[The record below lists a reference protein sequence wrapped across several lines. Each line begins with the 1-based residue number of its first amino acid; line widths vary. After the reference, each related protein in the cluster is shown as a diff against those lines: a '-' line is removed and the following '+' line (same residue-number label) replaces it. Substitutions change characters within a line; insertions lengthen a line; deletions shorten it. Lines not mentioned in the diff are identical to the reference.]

1 MLTACLPSIPTLPLV
16 LHKQNQENKGY
27 ICTGCHK
34 KNFPVDIP
42 MNVSIEGVFLCD
54 VCGFDLA
61 DTEDADGAKGEEDKM
76 TSFNLQ
82 TAWIQEGLRK
92 TGEIIVPAYVEIS
105 SYLSSVSR
113 WR

>member
-1 MLTACLPSIPTLPLV
+1 VYVSASPFLLLPLTE
-16 LHKQNQENKGY
+16 LTPSPLKTY
-27 ICTGCHK
+27 CWIDRK
-34 KNFPVDIP
+34 K
-42 MNVSIEGVFLCD
+42 SIEGVFLCD